1 MRRRENNEREIAHW
15 ESRTIET
22 EKVALELTL
31 CLEAIDRINQL
42 WDISDAE
49 TMGGQVYHAPRGAVR

>member
-1 MRRRENNEREIAHW
+1 MRRRQNNEREIARW

-31 CLEAIDRINQL
+31 CLEAIDRIDQL
-42 WDISDAE
+42 WDISDDE
-49 TMGGQVYHAPRGAVR
+49 DKQGMAPTCSAR